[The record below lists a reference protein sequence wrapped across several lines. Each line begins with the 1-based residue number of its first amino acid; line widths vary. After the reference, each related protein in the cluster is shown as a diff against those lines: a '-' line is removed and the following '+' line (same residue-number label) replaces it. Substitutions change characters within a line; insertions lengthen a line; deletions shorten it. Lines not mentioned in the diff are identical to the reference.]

1 MYGKVR
7 VLSVVLV
14 LSLPLCAQWTPELS
28 MKVKTVTAPEPSPDG
43 RWAVWTER
51 HAVMDGEK
59 SEMLTQV
66 FLAGTDG
73 SGRVQLT
80 RGEKSSD
87 APVFSPDSQ
96 WVFFASERG
105 GKRNLYRIPV
115 DGGEAEALT
124 TWTGTMGKFDVSPDG
139 KWIAFAG
146 RESDPA
152 EEQARR
158 QKLDFRV
165 IDENPRNQS
174 LWLAPVEADLHNH
187 RPVRKGASGPWN
199 VGAFDWSPDSRRIAY
214 EVRPT
219 PDADD
224 GRKADILEVEI
235 ESGRI
240 RPIAATA
247 ATESQPHYSPD
258 GRTLAYVRSPQTARR
273 IDGSRIALV
282 NLSDLKSRDLPA
294 TPDETPNLAG
304 WAKDRLLFS
313 EARGT
318 REVLYAMP
326 VDGPPAVAFAP
337 AHGTFGS
344 AIALDRGG
352 TRAGMSMQSPEE
364 PVEAYVMDLGSF
376 KPVRVSAANTS
387 LSKQPIGET
396 RAIKWKSKDGKEVEG
411 LLTLPVNYDKARR
424 YPLIL
429 NIHGGPA
436 GAFGETFI
444 GAAAPYPIAS
454 FAARGWAVLRANP
467 RGSTG
472 YGLAFRS
479 SNVDDWG
486 GGDYQDL
493 MAGVDAVIQMGV
505 ADPNKLAVMGWSY
518 GGYMTNWVITQTSRF
533 KAAATGAGL
542 SDLISMW
549 GTNDIPSTLDDYFE
563 GAWFDQPDRYVA
575 MSPLA
580 HVGKVTTPTL
590 ILHGGSDIRVPTTQ
604 GYEMYSAIRRKGVP
618 TEMVVYPRQPHGPQ
632 EPKFVL
638 DIMRRHIDWV
648 AKYIG
653 D

>member
-1 MYGKVR
+1 MYGKAITLA
-7 VLSVVLV
+7 VLCLA
-14 LSLPLCAQWTPELS
+14 PLGAQWTPELS
-28 MKVKTVTAPEPSPDG
+28 MKVKTVTAPVPSPDG
-43 RWAVWTER
+43 RLAAWTQTV
-51 HAVMDGEK
+51 AVMDGEK
-59 SEMLTQV
+59 SEMLTHV
-66 FLAGTDG
+66 FLARTDG

-80 RGEKSSD
+80 RGEKSAN
-87 APVFSPDSQ
+87 APAFSPDSQ
-96 WVFFASERG
+96 WVFFASDRS

-124 TWTGTMGKFDVSPDG
+124 SFNGTMGAYAVSPDG

-146 RESDPA
+146 READPS
-152 EEQARR
+152 EETARR

-165 IDENPRNQS
+165 IDENPRNQA
-174 LWLAPVEADLHNH
+174 LWLIPVEPDVHGRRALE
-187 RPVRKGASGPWN
+187 KAAAGPWN

-258 GRTLAYVRSPQTARR
+258 GKLLAYVRSLATARR

-282 NLSDLKSRDLPA
+282 NLADLKSRDLPA
-294 TPDETPNLAG
+294 TPDETPTISG
-304 WAKDRLLFS
+304 WVKDRLFFT
-313 EARGT
+313 EGRGT
-318 REVLYAMP
+318 RAVLYAMP
-326 VDGPPAVAFAP
+326 VDGPPAVVFTRER
-337 AHGTFGS
+337 GTFANA
-344 AIALDRGG
+344 AINRTGTHAGLGMQALD
-352 TRAGMSMQSPEE
+352 E
-364 PVEAYVMDLGSF
+364 PVEAYVMELSAR
-376 KPVRVSAANTS
+376 KPVRVSAANTE
-387 LSKQPIGET
+387 LPKQPIGET
-396 RAIKWKSKDGKEVEG
+396 RVIQWKSKDGREIEG
-411 LLTLPVNYDKARR
+411 LLTLPVHYEKGKR

-444 GAAAPYPIAS
+444 GAAGLYPIAT
-454 FAARGWAVLRANP
+454 FAAKGWAVLRANP

-479 SNVDDWG
+479 ANVDDWG

-493 MAGVDAVIQMGV
+493 MAGVDAAIQMGV
-505 ADPNKLAVMGWSY
+505 ADPDRLAVMGWSY

-563 GAWFDQPDRYVA
+563 GPWFEQPERYIR

-580 HVGKVTTPTL
+580 HVDKVTTPTL

-604 GYEMYSAIRRKGVP
+604 GYEMYSAIKRRGVP
-618 TEMVVYPRQPHGPQ
+618 AEMVVYPRQPHGPQ

-638 DIMRRHIDWV
+638 DIMRRHVEWV

-653 D
+653 E

>member
-1 MYGKVR
+1 
-7 VLSVVLV
+7 
-14 LSLPLCAQWTPELS
+14 

-51 HAVMDGEK
+51 QAVMDGEK

-66 FLAGTDG
+66 FLARTDG
-73 SGRVQLT
+73 TGRLQLT
-80 RGEKSSD
+80 RGEKSSE
-87 APVFSPDSQ
+87 APIFSPDSQ
-96 WVFFASERG
+96 WVFFASERA

-115 DGGEAEALT
+115 DGGEAEVLT
-124 TWTGTMGKFDVSPDG
+124 SWTGTMGRFAVSPNG

-146 RESDPA
+146 RDADPG

-174 LWLAPVEADLHNH
+174 LWLVPVETDLHNH
-187 RPVRKGASGPWN
+187 RPVKKAASGPWN

-247 ATESQPHYSPD
+247 ATESQPRYSPD

-304 WAKDRLLFS
+304 WVKNRLLFS

-326 VDGPPAVAFAP
+326 VDGPPTVVFAP
-337 AHGTFGS
+337 AHGTFGN

-352 TRAGMSMQSPEE
+352 THAGMSMQSPEE
-364 PVEAYVMDLGSF
+364 PVEAYVMDL
-376 KPVRVSAANTS
+376 
-387 LSKQPIGET
+387 
-396 RAIKWKSKDGKEVEG
+396 
-411 LLTLPVNYDKARR
+411 
-424 YPLIL
+424 
-429 NIHGGPA
+429 
-436 GAFGETFI
+436 
-444 GAAAPYPIAS
+444 
-454 FAARGWAVLRANP
+454 
-467 RGSTG
+467 
-472 YGLAFRS
+472 
-479 SNVDDWG
+479 
-486 GGDYQDL
+486 
-493 MAGVDAVIQMGV
+493 
-505 ADPNKLAVMGWSY
+505 
-518 GGYMTNWVITQTSRF
+518 
-533 KAAATGAGL
+533 
-542 SDLISMW
+542 
-549 GTNDIPSTLDDYFE
+549 
-563 GAWFDQPDRYVA
+563 
-575 MSPLA
+575 
-580 HVGKVTTPTL
+580 
-590 ILHGGSDIRVPTTQ
+590 
-604 GYEMYSAIRRKGVP
+604 
-618 TEMVVYPRQPHGPQ
+618 
-632 EPKFVL
+632 
-638 DIMRRHIDWV
+638 
-648 AKYIG
+648 
-653 D
+653 